1 MPPTQNPYVIV
12 LGNQKGGTGKSTLS
26 VHLITY
32 LARLGFQVGSI
43 DVDAEQGTLTRY
55 LENRAITIQREG
67 IPLPMPDH
75 YSLLRSALPSQNEA
89 RVDEEARFQECLT
102 HLKNKDFV
110 VIDTPGNDTYLSSL
124 SHREANTVITP
135 LNDSFI
141 DLDVLARVCPKTMA
155 ILRPSSYSEMIWE
168 QKKRQAIKGKNS
180 FDWIV
185 VRNRLS
191 HLNARNKE
199 EMLITLRNLEERIR
213 CRFASGFGERVI
225 FRELFLKGMTLLDLA
240 DAGISLSL
248 SHVAAKRELSALLSM
263 LNLPKIQEKLNTQKA
278 SG

>member
-1 MPPTQNPYVIV
+1 MSQTQNPYIIV

-32 LARLGFQVGSI
+32 LTRLGFSVGSI
-43 DVDAEQGTLTRY
+43 DADAEQGTLTRY
-55 LENRAITIQREG
+55 FENRAQTAQREG
-67 IPLPMPDH
+67 LALPMPDH
-75 YSLLRSALPSQNEA
+75 CSLLRSTCASREA
-89 RVDEEARFQECLT
+89 AHADEEARLQTSLVR
-102 HLKNKDFV
+102 LRDKDFV
-110 VIDTPGNDTYLSSL
+110 VIDTPGSDVPLARL
-124 SHREANTVITP
+124 AHAEAHTVITP

-141 DLDVLARVCPKTMA
+141 DLDVLARVCPDTMK
-155 ILRPSSYSEMIWE
+155 ILRPSSYSEMIWD
-168 QKKRQAIKGKNS
+168 QKKHQVASGKKG

-199 EMLITLRNLEERIR
+199 EMLDTLKNLETRIR

-240 DAGISLSL
+240 AAGVPLSL
-248 SHVAAKRELSALLSM
+248 SHVAARRELAALLKT
-263 LNLPKIQEKLNTQKA
+263 LALPKVEEKLSLEA
-278 SG
+278 A

>member
-1 MPPTQNPYVIV
+1 MSQAQQPYVIV

-26 VHLITY
+26 VHLIAY
-32 LARLGFQVGSI
+32 LARLGFDVGSI

-55 LENRAITIQREG
+55 LENRTQTAAREK
-67 IPLPMPDH
+67 IDLPMPDH
-75 YSLLRSALPSQNEA
+75 HPLLRSQLPSEA
-89 RVDEEARFQECLT
+89 EAKADEEARLQDCLSQMAG
-102 HLKNKDFV
+102 KDFL
-110 VIDTPGNDTYLSSL
+110 VIDTPGSDNYLSRL
-124 SHREANTVITP
+124 AHAQANTVITP

-141 DLDVLARVCPKTMA
+141 DLDVLARVCPDTMK
-155 ILRPSSYSEMIWE
+155 IQRPSSYSEMIWE
-168 QKKRQAIKGKNS
+168 QKKRQAIQGKNG

-199 EMLITLRNLEERIR
+199 EMLLALKNLEERIR

-240 DAGISLSL
+240 DAGVSLSM
-248 SHVAAKRELSALLSM
+248 SHVAARRELTSLLEM
-263 LNLPKIQEKLNTQKA
+263 LNLPRVEEKLA
-278 SG
+278 SQAA